1 MKTAP
6 CFLSVMLMAATA
18 PCAQFGSGHKSE
30 EQIARMT
37 PDQRVEE
44 FCKEHARHTFSFP
57 FHDEYDE
64 LLNSY
69 LSKDGLKVI
78 PQVIREID
86 AYDPTRRDEA
96 DQQKFRRY
104 EAAVF
109 ILSLFEERFFRVRAF
124 EEGRKAIEALKQMSE
139 RLRIAQSK
147 SKEKD
152 EYEMGRRYGL
162 NLLYVKMLKG
172 NSIKDGHMQRTLK
185 IRYNFNLSDEE
196 LSAFVNYLIDRNPYY
211 PSWSEVR
218 FMEVALPDGKGAT
231 KHYLLVNPEPY
242 HQAYLEYKAKK

>member
-1 MKTAP
+1 MRTA
-6 CFLSVMLMAATA
+6 FGLLLVILMARPA

-57 FHDEYDE
+57 FHDEYE
-64 LLNSY
+64 NLLYDY
-69 LSKDGLKVI
+69 LSKDGLKVT
-78 PQVIREID
+78 PQVIREIEV
-86 AYDPTRRDEA
+86 YDPTRRDEA

-109 ILSLFEERFFRVRAF
+109 ILSNFEENLFRVRAF

-139 RLRIAQSK
+139 RLRIAQSR

-152 EYEMGRRYGL
+152 EYEMGRRYRL
-162 NLLYVKMLKG
+162 NLLYVKMLAG
-172 NSIKDGHMQRTLK
+172 NCSKDTDIQRTLRIK
-185 IRYNFNLSDEE
+185 YNINLTDDE
-196 LSAFVNYLIDRNPYY
+196 LSAFV
-211 PSWSEVR
+211 
-218 FMEVALPDGKGAT
+218 
-231 KHYLLVNPEPY
+231 
-242 HQAYLEYKAKK
+242 